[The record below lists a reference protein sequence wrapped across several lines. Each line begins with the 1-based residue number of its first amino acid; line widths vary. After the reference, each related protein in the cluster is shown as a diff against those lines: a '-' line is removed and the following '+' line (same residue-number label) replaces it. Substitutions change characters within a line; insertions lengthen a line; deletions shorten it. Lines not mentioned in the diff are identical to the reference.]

1 MTVVTPVCKGHQSNI
16 AQHLG
21 QFQGHILNLVP
32 GDYQYDPPQFT
43 ITIGWNLRDHFF
55 PTEMCIGNDV
65 YHWKLALCHKFLG
78 GAVEMFNEAES
89 ELLEEDTVLV
99 DAMQTLR
106 NQMEVT
112 QQLLASRSRGIDQTV
127 PPITVH
133 SKHKTAMTHE
143 MEVDYLR
150 IPLIRHV
157 VKEKNSPVMG

>member
-16 AQHLG
+16 AQYLG

-55 PTEMCIGNDV
+55 PTEMCTGNDV

-89 ELLEEDTVLV
+89 ELLEEEDTVLV
-99 DAMQTLR
+99 DA
-106 NQMEVT
+106 V
-112 QQLLASRSRGIDQTV
+112 G
-127 PPITVH
+127 P
-133 SKHKTAMTHE
+133 
-143 MEVDYLR
+143 
-150 IPLIRHV
+150 
-157 VKEKNSPVMG
+157 